1 LSMENGS
8 DKGYEVTV
16 RLPSG
21 NEWESAAFDLNETRS
36 LYLKDKKEY
45 NCNFGP
51 INDRGMLLKGFK
63 DDGYFYT
70 APAKSYPAGPFGI
83 YDMKG
88 NVSEWTSTSRDEI
101 AGVEIKPDKQ
111 KSSFVV
117 KGGGWNSTPFYL
129 QAGICQFFPVD
140 AAHSFVGFRYVVHI
154 KKK

>member
-1 LSMENGS
+1 
-8 DKGYEVTV
+8 
-16 RLPSG
+16 
-21 NEWESAAFDLNETRS
+21 
-36 LYLKDKKEY
+36 
-45 NCNFGP
+45 
-51 INDRGMLLKGFK
+51 
-63 DDGYFYT
+63 
-70 APAKSYPAGPFGI
+70 
-83 YDMKG
+83 MKG